1 MFSPGVGTK
10 DARRSS
16 RGKTAPAVTKGPLEG
31 ERSDFLFFRLP
42 GAVKKGFFFFNASLK
57 VTDPPD
63 PTFYPRWRRTWRGEV
78 GWGEGGLVIHLRKY
92 SHGETRAPLSNSVT
106 VS

>member
-31 ERSDFLFFRLP
+31 ERSDFLFFRLS
-42 GAVKKGFFFFNASLK
+42 GAVKKGFFFYCFSQGDGSIRSNLLPSMAK
-57 VTDPPD
+57 NIEG
-63 PTFYPRWRRTWRGEV
+63 RGGGV
-78 GWGEGGLVIHLRKY
+78 G
-92 SHGETRAPLSNSVT
+92 
-106 VS
+106 